1 MGVFPVLFDS
11 TPSYLGAS
19 SSRSLLLAPVGS
31 GSLLCHL
38 HSRLTSEGPY
48 KLTVLPAFHPDAE
61 YRQALFQTCGELERI
76 VTPADFAEFVAGLE
90 PSDSLLL
97 IDPRH
102 VVEEGLNPSLLFN
115 RAKEAPGTVIH
126 LTALDAN
133 VGGTSEW
140 VDVDSQGQISRI
152 QRYYDDLTWS
162 YAVGVAASLVPAWS
176 LKTMHAERLTSLTS
190 LLMLRSA
197 LSAAGIPCRDIPL
210 SGRTFDLSHEREFLM
225 LTESVVRGLDPAPN
239 PANGGKID
247 RTARIIGSVV
257 VQNGAHVER
266 NATVVGPS
274 VIGAGATVGS
284 GAIVVQ
290 CVVNK
295 EVRIPPGSVV
305 KHRLVSDATDE
316 TPIAETPP
324 VYDPLAVRGFRS
336 EMRDDE
342 KPSTRIYPD
351 IKLLVESAMA
361 TVALIVLSPL
371 MLLVALLIKLESRG
385 PVLFIDRREARGQKT
400 FGCLKFRTMRTGADL
415 LQRALREQNDVDGP
429 QFKLEKDPRLTRIG
443 RWIRPCS
450 IDELP
455 QLINV
460 MLGQMSLVGPRPSPF
475 RENQTCV
482 PWRDGRLSVRP
493 GITGLWQVCRHNRG
507 DGDFHQWIH
516 YDLLYVQHMSPLVD
530 VKIVLATVL
539 TLGGKLCVPLKW
551 IIPASKRS
559 EE

>member
-1 MGVFPVLFDS
+1 VGVFPVIFDA
-11 TPSYLGAS
+11 TPSYLGGS

-48 KLTVLPAFHPDAE
+48 KLTVMPAFEPDST
-61 YRQALFQTCGELERI
+61 YRTALSRTCGELERI
-76 VTPADFAEFVAGLE
+76 VATTDFADFVASLE
-90 PSDSLLL
+90 PSDLLL
-97 IDPRH
+97 MIDPRH
-102 VVEEGLNPSLLFN
+102 VMEEGLQPSLLLN
-115 RAKEAPGTVIH
+115 RAREAPGTVIH

-140 VDVDSQGQISRI
+140 VDIDAHGQISRV

-162 YAVGVAASLVPAWS
+162 YAVGVAASLVPVWC
-176 LKTMHAERLTSLTS
+176 LKTMRRERCTS
-190 LLMLRSA
+190 LLSLRSA
-197 LSAAGIPCRDIPL
+197 LSAAGIPCRDVPL
-210 SGRTFDLSHEREFLM
+210 TGRAFDLSHEREFLM
-225 LTESVVRGLDPAPN
+225 LTESIVRGMDPESA
-239 PANGGKID
+239 ASSRVASAGQID
-247 RTARIIGSVV
+247 QSARIVGSVV
-257 VQNGAHVER
+257 VQSGARIER
-266 NATVVGPS
+266 NATVIGPA
-274 VIGAGATVGS
+274 VIGAGAIVGS
-284 GAIVVQ
+284 GALVVQ
-290 CVVNK
+290 SVVNK
-295 EVRIPPGSVV
+295 EVRIPSGSVV
-305 KHRLVSDATDE
+305 RHRLVSDATHD
-316 TPIAETPP
+316 TPIAQDPP
-324 VYDPLAVRGFRS
+324 AYDPLAVRGFRS
-336 EMRDDE
+336 EMRQE
-342 KPSTRIYPD
+342 KPAARIYASV
-351 IKLLVESAMA
+351 KLLVESTLA
-361 TVALIVLSPL
+361 TLALIVLSPL
-371 MLLVALLIKLESRG
+371 LAAVAILIKLESKG

-400 FGCLKFRTMRTGADL
+400 FGCFKFRTMRTGADL
-415 LQRALREQNDVDGP
+415 LQRQLREQNDVDGP

-530 VKIVLATVL
+530 LKIVLATIL
-539 TLGGKLCVPLKW
+539 TLGGKSCVPLKW
-551 IIPASKRS
+551 IIPTKSRLEA
-559 EE
+559 